1 LLSCGVFPL
10 FFSIGNVENKWP
22 TFQDG
27 ADKAAFSHF
36 CRAHVLAVRSARQHK
51 GVPLLDK
58 LSNFA
63 LRDAASNTAA
73 LLDDFF
79 DHSRPLLVLEIF

>member
-1 LLSCGVFPL
+1 LN
-10 FFSIGNVENKWP
+10 GNVEK
-22 TFQDG
+22 
-27 ADKAAFSHF
+27 SHQRRSRNF
-36 CRAHVLAVRSARQHK
+36 VVLTYWKYAPRVNNGH
-51 GVPLLDK
+51 
-58 LSNFA
+58 A